1 MERELAPG
9 YNPREQA
16 SRGHQNQRN
25 GITMKRAFSLA
36 LVASVLAA
44 GGASAQSILPFSAEV
59 RGGLG
64 IKNGEFR
71 EADTDISTASG
82 GVGVGA
88 SVAFGFLPGIA
99 VYGGYD
105 RYVFNATV
113 LGVDAEY
120 IDQGF
125 VAGARIAPPVGAL
138 LGFNPWV
145 RGGVLFHEV
154 ELTEVEEKSD
164 RSTGFEIGGGIDI
177 PLGMVLS
184 FTPGILFRSYKPSF
198 GGGETGTAD
207 GSVQYFDLSLGLR
220 ARI

>member
-1 MERELAPG
+1 
-9 YNPREQA
+9 
-16 SRGHQNQRN
+16 
-25 GITMKRAFSLA
+25 MKRAFSLA
-36 LVASVLAA
+36 LMAGMLAA
-44 GGASAQSILPFSAEV
+44 SGASAQSILPFSAEI

-64 IKNGEFR
+64 ITNGEFR
-71 EADTDISTASG
+71 EADPDISTAPG
-82 GVGVGA
+82 GVGIGG

-120 IDQGF
+120 VDQGF
-125 VAGARIAPPVGAL
+125 VAGARVAPPIGAL

-145 RGGVLFHEV
+145 RGGVLFHEI
-154 ELTEVEEKSD
+154 ELTEVDEKSD

-177 PLGMVLS
+177 PLGLVLS
-184 FTPGILFRSYKPSF
+184 FTPGVIYRSYSPSF
-198 GGGETGTAD
+198 DSGETGTPD
-207 GSVQYFDLSLGLR
+207 GSVQYVDLSVGLR